1 MMEEKQPVPR
11 VARRDES
18 RLLRLAIQV
27 VQSDFPNPDR
37 LGCPGKD
44 VLEAIARR
52 RLSHPEIE
60 DVVDHIATCA
70 VCFEEYARSRRG
82 HRLRVVGRVA
92 LAFAASL
99 VLAIVVWWRVGPA
112 LLSVRKPPAVRSVDP
127 TFTATLD
134 FRRQTAE
141 RSERSHLPEGVEIP
155 HLRRALVAMMIKL
168 PIGTEDGVYSVQV
181 RDGKDRTLVDTVGTA
196 KWDGS
201 AEVLTT
207 TVNLGSLRAGEYV
220 LVIANNGS
228 SWRKYPVRL
237 E

>member
-1 MMEEKQPVPR
+1 MEDKQRVPR
-11 VARRDES
+11 VAHRDES

-27 VQSDFPNPDR
+27 VQSDFSNPDR

-44 VLEAIARR
+44 VLAAIARR
-52 RLSHPEIE
+52 RLSHPEVE

-70 VCFEEYARSRRG
+70 ACFEDYARSRRR

-112 LLSVRKPPAVRSVDP
+112 PLSVRKPPAVRSVDP
-127 TFTATLD
+127 TLTATLD
-134 FRRQTAE
+134 FRKQTAE
-141 RSERSHLPEGVEIP
+141 RSGRSHLPEGVEIP
-155 HLRRALVAMMIKL
+155 HLRRALVAMTIKL

-181 RDGKDRTLVDTVGTA
+181 RDGQDQTVVDAVGTA

-207 TVNLGSLRAGEYV
+207 TVNLRGLRAGEYF
-220 LVIANNGS
+220 LAIGNSGS